1 MLTSNL
7 FLIGLAGAG
16 MALVFAALMIRKVLK
31 TPEGCEKT
39 VGIAKAIRTGSN
51 AYLKRQLRT
60 VAIIIGPVFLVLF
73 LLAWIP
79 FFISGIPLADWFA
92 GMRGEDAFYLLDLM
106 APFAFLTGAIFTALS
121 GWIGMKV
128 ATNANGRT
136 ATACKESLN
145 KGLRVSFSAGTVMG
159 FTVVGLSLLDMVI
172 WFAILRFAIGIND
185 PQVIGNSMI
194 KFGLGVAFMAMF
206 ARVGG
211 GIFTKAADVG
221 ADLVG
226 KVEAGIPEDD
236 PRNPAVIADNVGD
249 NVGDVAGM
257 GADLYEAFA
266 HAVIATFALGAGL
279 FGFAGLL
286 FPLLICVLG
295 VAASIVG
302 TFFVRTKENA
312 SQKSLLK
319 SLHKGTWVAAAI
331 TILGSLPIAIAMT
344 FLPVGNND
352 YAGATRYGRGSNYY
366 GSIGFHN
373 IGIGGEYGQ
382 WIWGVY
388 ACIVIGVLAGILIGF
403 FTEYYTSDTQKPTKE
418 LAEATKTG
426 SATVMIG
433 GVALGMKATV
443 FPVLTIIVA
452 VLGAF
457 FAGGGL
463 SNFMMGMFG
472 IGIGAVGM
480 LSTLGI
486 NLATD
491 AFGPVADNAGG
502 IAQMAGM
509 DPCVRERTD
518 ALDSLG
524 NTTAATGK
532 GFSIGSTAF
541 TAVALLVSYYQLMPE
556 GINVSITNPMVLVG
570 IFIGGVTAFFF
581 AALCIRA
588 VHKAAQSVVI
598 EVRRQFRE
606 IPGLM
611 EGTGAP
617 DYQRC
622 VDMCTRAALRK
633 MIAPAML
640 TIGVPIVTGLLLGPA
655 GVLGFMGGT
664 VVTGFMLALFMMI
677 SGGAWDNAKKYIEA
691 GRLKAIDEKG
701 KPILDADGNEIV
713 FGKGS
718 DEHKAAVMG
727 DTVGDPFKDTAGPSF
742 NILITLSASIALVFV
757 NVAVNTGWL
766 GNLF

>member
-7 FLIGLAGAG
+7 FLLGLAGAG
-16 MALVFAALMIRKVLK
+16 MALVFAALMVRRVLK
-31 TPEGCEKT
+31 TPEGDEKT
-39 VGIAKAIRTGSN
+39 IEIAKAIRAGSN

-73 LLAWIP
+73 LLAWVP
-79 FFISGIPLADWFA
+79 FFASSVSISDWLA
-92 GMRGEDAFYLLDLM
+92 GQRGDYFVLLDLM
-106 APFAFLTGAIFTALS
+106 APFAFLTGAFFTGLS

-136 ATACKESLN
+136 ATATKDSLN

-172 WFAILRFAIGIND
+172 WFSLLRFAFGIED
-185 PQVIGNSMI
+185 PQVIGNSMV

-266 HAVIATFALGAGL
+266 HAVIATFALGGGL
-279 FGFAGLL
+279 FGFVGLL

-295 VAASIVG
+295 VAASIAG
-302 TFFVRTKENA
+302 TFFVKTKENA
-312 SQKSLLK
+312 TQKSLLK
-319 SLHKGTWVAAAI
+319 SLHSGTWIAAGI
-331 TILGSLPIAIAMT
+331 TILGALPITIAMGFIT
-344 FLPVGNND
+344 PAQNG
-352 YAGATRYGRGSNYY
+352 YH
-366 GSIGFHN
+366 IGMY
-373 IGIGGEYGQ
+373 GIGVSSDTP
-382 WIWGVY
+382 WIWGIY
-388 ACIVIGVLAGILIGF
+388 ACIAVGVLAGILVGY
-403 FTEYYTSDTQKPTKE
+403 FTEHYTSDTKKPTKE

-443 FPVLTIIVA
+443 GPVLTIIVA
-452 VLGAF
+452 VLIAF
-457 FAGGGL
+457 FASGGASEGG
-463 SNFMMGMFG
+463 FMMGMFG
-472 IGIGAVGM
+472 IAIGAVGM

-509 DPCVRERTD
+509 PPEVRQRTD

-541 TAVALLVSYYQLMPE
+541 TAVALLVSYYQLLPTDAY
-556 GINVSITNPMVLVG
+556 GAVTVNLSITNPMVLIGV
-570 IFIGGVTAFFF
+570 FIGGVTAFFF

-598 EVRRQFRE
+598 EVRRQFKE

-611 EGTGAP
+611 EGTAVP
-617 DYQRC
+617 DYAAC
-622 VDMCTRAALRK
+622 VDLCTKAALRK
-633 MIAPAML
+633 MIAPALL
-640 TIGVPIVTGLLLGPA
+640 TIGVPVITGLLLGPA

-701 KPILDADGNEIV
+701 KPILDADGNEVIL
-713 FGKGS
+713 GKGT

-757 NVAVNTGWL
+757 NVAYHTNLL
-766 GNLF
+766 GLMF